1 MGDANPLNMTSAC
14 RQAQR
19 DTVFNGAANEFEL
32 SCEPNRLD
40 IVSLLEIECFSRQ
53 GSKET
58 NNLTLILPKRMKTTT
73 SSLEF
78 QSWSHPNVHS
88 REISHCNRTFVK
100 IADISV
106 RCVAS
111 NPGPRRPLAFI
122 TARKR
127 VFELAKQLPS
137 NIPVTSHAK

>member
-1 MGDANPLNMTSAC
+1 MCDANPLDMTSAC

-19 DTVFNGAANEFEL
+19 DAVFDGAANEFEL
-32 SCEPNRLD
+32 SRESNPLD
-40 IVSLLEIECFSRQ
+40 TVSLLEVECFPRQ

-88 REISHCNRTFVK
+88 REISHCKRTSVK

-111 NPGPRRPLAFI
+111 NPGPRRDRHLLP
-122 TARKR
+122 ARKK

>member
-1 MGDANPLNMTSAC
+1 MTSAC
-14 RQAQR
+14 RQAQQ
-19 DTVFNGAANEFEL
+19 DTVFGGAANEFEL
-32 SCEPNRLD
+32 SCEPNPLD
-40 IVSLLEIECFSRQ
+40 TISLLEIEGLSRQ
-53 GSKET
+53 GSKEA
-58 NNLTLILPKRMKTTT
+58 NITLILPKRMKTAT

-88 REISHCNRTFVK
+88 REISHCKRTSVK

-111 NPGPRRPLAFI
+111 NPGPRRDRHLLP
-122 TARKR
+122 ARKK